1 MTLPSA
7 EKRLLSYGSN
17 MERFWET
24 TKHYKDAGPLGV
36 IAGGVHLVTQGF
48 GLDPLIKD
56 VGRKIDGNQSSLEAY
71 EGWFARTRLNIS
83 ETLGD
88 LVHLKVFSAATK
100 VINLVGDHVADWA
113 DAVAYVPHRQ
123 HQVRQNIG
131 KVLAA

>member
-1 MTLPSA
+1 MMLPFA

-36 IAGGVHLVTQGF
+36 VAGGVHLVSQGF

-56 VGRKIDGNQSSLEAY
+56 MGRGIDGNKSSLDPY
-71 EGWFARTRLNIS
+71 EGPFSRTRLNIK

-88 LVHLKVFSAATK
+88 LVHLKIFSAATK
-100 VINLVGDHVADWA
+100 VINLVGDHIADWA
-113 DAVAYVPHRQ
+113 DAVASVSHGQ
-123 HQVRQNIG
+123 THVRQ
-131 KVLAA
+131 KVQNLLVS